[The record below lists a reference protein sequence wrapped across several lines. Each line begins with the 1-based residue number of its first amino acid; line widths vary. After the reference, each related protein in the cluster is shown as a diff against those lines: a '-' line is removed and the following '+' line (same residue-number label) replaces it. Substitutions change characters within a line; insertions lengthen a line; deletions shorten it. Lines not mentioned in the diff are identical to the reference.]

1 MAEDEH
7 IPFSFHPDRW
17 TEKPPQFTS
26 LSQDEVWRYLRQE
39 TDSFQQVNRGW
50 AFKEEGY
57 VRDVRWSA
65 SDDSQI
71 CLVRVIC
78 LPSMKKVPY
87 TVSAWF
93 ASGTG
98 RIMGGSCSC
107 VAG

>member
-7 IPFSFHPDRW
+7 IPFSFQPDRW

-26 LSQDEVWRYLRQE
+26 LSQDKVWQYLHRE
-39 TDSFQQVNRGW
+39 TDSFRQVKRGW

-57 VRDVRWSA
+57 VRNVRWSA

-71 CLVRVIC
+71 CLVRAIC
-78 LPSMKKVPY
+78 LPSMKKAPY

-98 RIMGGSCSC
+98 RIMGGSCRS